1 MLSLPVVRV
10 RMYGFLL
17 RDVVRIG
24 CCYCASLEVLHRE
37 ENQVSWDAALMLPMF
52 LCWGDAPE
60 ELWDQLG
67 CAGTEPLPA
76 SDGMLSGL
84 LRIEML
90 PSVTCNPFALQSC
103 CLSRLKEKNFYCFV

>member
-1 MLSLPVVRV
+1 MLLLCLSGSFTRRRKP
-10 RMYGFLL
+10 GFL
-17 RDVVRIG
+17 G
-24 CCYCASLEVLHRE
+24 CCP
-37 ENQVSWDAALMLPMF
+37 DAAHVSL
-52 LCWGDAPE
+52 GRDAPE

-90 PSVTCNPFALQSC
+90 PSVTCKPFALQSC
-103 CLSRLKEKNFYCFV
+103 CLSRLKERNFSCFV